1 MFANGAA
8 QMRRIGFLA
17 VLLAATCT
25 PEQPPPF
32 CTVSRAVYAARYTL
46 ATGTGDCAGL
56 KGEVLGAQAYLA
68 DPDKAGDLGGLA
80 IQSQAVGQ
88 RLIDGEAA
96 TPPVVDPDPNHRP
109 FAYGKFSSERPDD
122 AHVCTVPT
130 LSDGE
135 FNQGALTTAMA
146 TLPAIAVKYHFT
158 NVKTFV
164 TAANTGVLWG
174 GDLQY
179 TSGTCT
185 ASYKVVAI
193 SPMVSCA
200 DPAGKPDAHLCV
212 AEPDPASGFAGSG
225 LNPDIKVKCD
235 PDLLLCVPAGDFPS
249 L

>member
-1 MFANGAA
+1 MTKKLWPLV
-8 QMRRIGFLA
+8 FL
-17 VLLAATCT
+17 LSCT

-32 CTVSRAVYAARYTL
+32 CTVSRAVYAARYQL
-46 ATGTGDCAGL
+46 VTGTGDCAGL
-56 KGEVLGAQAYLA
+56 KGEVLGAQAYLP
-68 DPDKAGDLGGLA
+68 DPEEPGDVGSVA

-88 RLIDGEAA
+88 RVIDGEAA
-96 TPPVVDPDPNHRP
+96 MPPVVDPTPAHRP
-109 FAYGKFSSERPDD
+109 FAYGKFSSERPGAD
-122 AHVCTVPT
+122 HVCTVPT

-135 FNQGALTTAMA
+135 LDQGELKTATA
-146 TLPAIAVKYHFT
+146 TLPPISVKYHFG
-158 NVKTFV
+158 NVKTYV

-179 TSGTCT
+179 TAGACT
-185 ASYKVVAI
+185 ATYKVVAI

-200 DPAGKPDAHLCV
+200 DMAGKPDPHLCV

-235 PDLLLCVPAGDFPS
+235 PDLLLCVPAADFPS